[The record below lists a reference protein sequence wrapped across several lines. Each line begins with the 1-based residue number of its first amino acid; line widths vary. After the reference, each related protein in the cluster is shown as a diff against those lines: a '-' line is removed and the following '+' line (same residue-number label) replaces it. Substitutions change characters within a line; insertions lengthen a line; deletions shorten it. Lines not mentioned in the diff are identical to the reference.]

1 MSSAG
6 EDRKKENR
14 KRAATLWQNTVLA
27 LLLAVG
33 IVIAGGGASS
43 GFLQAVFHAPC
54 YEILVVEAASATNY
68 VASTG
73 LNVRAQGSTKSAKVG
88 SFSKGDTV
96 RVYSISDGWAEIE
109 YNGTT
114 AYVASK
120 YLSKPGKVTSGK
132 SSTGKKAASAKTS
145 GSMSSNSA
153 SGTDDITVWLS
164 ATGDKYHSKNNC
176 GRMNPSKAR
185 QTTRSAAKASGYEA
199 CKKCW

>member
-6 EDRKKENR
+6 EDRKRENR
-14 KRAATLWQNTVLA
+14 KRAAVFWRYTVLS

-33 IVIAGGGASS
+33 IVVGGGGASS
-43 GFLQAVFHAPC
+43 GILQAVFHAPC
-54 YEILVVEAASATNY
+54 SEILVVEAASTTNY
-68 VASTG
+68 VASTR
-73 LNVRAQGSTKSAKVG
+73 LNVREQGSTKSAKVG

-109 YNGTT
+109 YSGTT

-120 YLSKPGKVTSGK
+120 YLSKPGTVTSGK